1 VEHFRLEGNL
11 QALFGNFRYS
21 GDTTL
26 RSRELLVCPSV
37 ADCRERKD
45 RAPEG
50 AVDFWDQAIV
60 NEVTQSHW

>member
-1 VEHFRLEGNL
+1 VEHIRLEGNL
-11 QALFGNFRYS
+11 QALFGNFQYS

-50 AVDFWDQAIV
+50 AVDF
-60 NEVTQSHW
+60 